1 RAAVLTSALSTLFTA
16 RIDRASFLLLPFE
29 VWQLADGAKI
39 LTGGVNSPDGARCS
53 LALLRDIKESQQA
66 IDAPEQWPFPV
77 IISVH
82 GHILGLGV
90 DIVSVCD
97 IRYAAERTQFNIKD
111 ADIALAADVSSLA
124 YLPKIV
130 CHHSLLCKF
139 AFSVADAQRVG
150 LFSCVIPGGRAF
162 FFLFFLRPTSVP
174 CFLRDSCGA
183 SVFPIYDACAFV

>member
-1 RAAVLTSALSTLFTA
+1 
-16 RIDRASFLLLPFE
+16 
-29 VWQLADGAKI
+29 LADGAKI

-97 IRYAAERTQFNIKD
+97 IRYAAERTQFNIKVRHYFPHFFIEYLRYCAKD

-183 SVFPIYDACAFV
+183 SVFPIHDACAFV